1 MTNIVDIA
9 TQSTAFGIPLI
20 PLLKDSFYGLIGLTV
35 VLFFHGAII
44 NHISMR
50 FETFTDANIRA
61 NQYNR
66 IFFHFY
72 LAFIFIAVAHVA
84 EILLWAIYLMKLD
97 LIHDPIG
104 SLLFAGSCY
113 TTIGFVSDVL
123 PLGWKSLAF
132 FIALSGLFSIAW
144 TTSIM
149 VGMTNT
155 YRIAWK
161 LKYKYH
167 DPKNS

>member
-1 MTNIVDIA
+1 MTNLVDLT

-20 PLLKDSFYGLIGLTV
+20 PLLKDSFYGLIGLTA
-35 VLFFHGAII
+35 VLIFHGAFI
-44 NHISMR
+44 NHITMR
-50 FETFTDANIRA
+50 FEISTDSFIRA
-61 NQYNR
+61 SKYNR
-66 IFFHFY
+66 VFFRFY
-72 LAFIFIAVAHVA
+72 LAFLFIALIHVA
-84 EILLWAIYLMKLD
+84 EIFIWAAYLIKLD

-113 TTIGFVSDVL
+113 TTIGFVADIL
-123 PLGWKSLAF
+123 PFGWKSLAF

-155 YRIAWK
+155 YKIAWK
-161 LKYKYH
+161 LKYKYY